1 MTAEPLP
8 PLSPEDSARLL
19 EFARACKAAIRAV
32 AMYPGG
38 HPSIATTLGRLVNFT
53 SPVHQS
59 GPMRIHVL
67 TNNLLLDGRSVARAD
82 PAVTDLAALLH
93 AHLVGEIV
101 VHAGGDVEGW
111 RNFLQLIGRSTDDV
125 RTDGGIAR
133 LWSTIAGRHIE
144 LREIDYAEMLREKI
158 GGDPATWDRVIA
170 NCLQGDAQQV
180 DDESLAGL
188 LEIAGDAERLGNLMT
203 ALDARA
209 TTGGQTLEGKTAAI
223 VRLIQG
229 VVNSVNARQPDAIEP
244 VLRNIAS
251 AIGQLSPEM
260 MVSLLSHG
268 GGATGAPSSATD
280 LVGSVVN
287 RMTDSTIA
295 QFVARNAIAEGTAT
309 DRLAQAFHT
318 LVRDGEQRDRLLA
331 LAHDDAAASPL
342 GNTAGFEDVWSHVAQ
357 RLLRS
362 YSDEPFISKA
372 YARELSGARTDA
384 ISVEHTSD
392 DPPERVAGWLATVAT
407 TELRRLDLALLVDLL
422 RIEEDHQRWAELMAP
437 IAALIEDLLLVGDF
451 DAADN
456 LLGEIRVRS
465 DPETSKERRQS
476 AMIAFD
482 VLAAGPMLRHVI
494 GHLQTIDD
502 AQVER
507 VKAMCVSLG
516 EVLVRP
522 LAEALSA
529 EERSRA
535 RERLTAIL
543 IAFGAAGRR
552 QVERLKSSANPAVRR
567 TAIYLLREFG
577 GTDALPDLTELLD
590 DNEPQVQREA
600 VRAILNIGTDKAFRI
615 LEQALVTG
623 TAASREAIMRS
634 LGAVRDE
641 RAAPLFAYIINHVDH
656 RGPLGSVYLKAIET
670 LAMLKDPEGIP
681 ALKTALYRG
690 EWWAPRRS
698 AALRRAAAGALA
710 RIGTPDALDV
720 LDEALLKGGR
730 GIRTAARTARPKKQ
744 PSPDRQATA

>member
-1 MTAEPLP
+1 MAEPLP
-8 PLSPEDSARLL
+8 LLPPEDSARLL
-19 EFARACKAAIRAV
+19 DFARACKAAARAV
-32 AMYPGG
+32 VLYPGG
-38 HPSIATTLGRLVNFT
+38 HPSIATTLGRIVNLT

-59 GPMRIHVL
+59 APMRIHVL
-67 TNNLLLDGRSVARAD
+67 ADNLLLDGGAVARPD
-82 PAVTDLAALLH
+82 PAVTDLAVLLH
-93 AHLVGEIV
+93 AHLVGEII
-101 VHAGGDVEGW
+101 VHAGGDLEGW
-111 RNFLQLIGRSTDDV
+111 RNFLQLIGRSPDDV
-125 RTDGGIAR
+125 RADGGIAR
-133 LWSTIAGRHIE
+133 LWTTIAGRHIE
-144 LREIDYAEMLREKI
+144 LREIDYAEVLREKS
-158 GGDPATWDRVIA
+158 GGDPVTWERVIG
-170 NCLQGDAQQV
+170 NCLHGDAQV

-188 LEIAGDAERLGNLMT
+188 LEIAGDADRLGNLLT

-209 TTGGQTLEGKTAAI
+209 TTGGQTLEAKTAAI

-229 VVNSVNARQPDAIEP
+229 VVSSVNSRQPDQLEP
-244 VLRNIAS
+244 VLRNMAS
-251 AIGQLSPEM
+251 AVGQLSPEM
-260 MVSLLSHG
+260 MVSLLAHG
-268 GGATGAPSSATD
+268 GGASGAPTSATD
-280 LVGSVVN
+280 LIGSVVS
-287 RMTDSTIA
+287 RMTDGTIA
-295 QFVARNAIAEGTAT
+295 RFVARNAIAEGTAT

-318 LVRDGEQRDRLLA
+318 LVRDGEQRERLLS
-331 LAHDDAAASPL
+331 LAHDDAAVSTPL
-342 GNTAGFEDVWSHVAQ
+342 GSTAGFEDVWSHVAQ

-362 YSDEPFISKA
+362 YSDEPFISNA

-392 DPPERVAGWLATVAT
+392 DPPERVAEWLATVAT

-437 IAALIEDLLLVGDF
+437 IVALIEDLLLVGDF

-456 LLGEIRVRS
+456 LLDEIRVRS
-465 DPETSKERRQS
+465 GPDTSKERRQS

-482 VLAAGPMLRHVI
+482 MLAAGPMLRHII
-494 GHLQTIDD
+494 GHLQTIDE

-522 LAEALSA
+522 LAEALST

-577 GTDALPDLTELLD
+577 GSEALPDLTELLD

-600 VRAILNIGTDKAFRI
+600 VRAILNIGTDNAFRI
-615 LEQALVTG
+615 LEQALGKG

-634 LGAVRDE
+634 LGQVRDE

-656 RGPLGSVYLKAIET
+656 RGSLGSVYLKAIET
-670 LAMLKDPEGIP
+670 LATLKDPEGIP
-681 ALKTALYRG
+681 ALKNALYRG

-730 GIRTAARTARPKKQ
+730 GVRAAARTARPKKRA
-744 PSPDRQATA
+744 STEGQATA